1 MRCLVVVALLTTH
14 AVVGRRNRSI
24 VLHELE
30 ESQRRLLRRRLEVER
45 VVEDVKRQREVERMD
60 KTINGTAL
68 EAPCWGFDVRG
79 RKSCLSYDEALAAD
93 AAFPPSEVGS
103 VAFVVAWCG
112 DRFDWVSDL
121 MARSRGA
128 PQVWKRLIVYQ
139 KCAIYYNASDG
150 GFIVAYRHDGYATT
164 KPQKLDCTVT
174 GPDTTLTSIDVRRS
188 IMNSATLRGQV
199 VPRVDQALRALDIRV
214 VPLIEP
220 GRGYPTGPRQMRPP
234 YSTDEVGA
242 YLHHISRSY
251 DELADGTFF
260 VHGHAHGGYDAAVRT
275 MDWTAASGVAPQT
288 YFGTTRD
295 TDTRVQRGMP
305 VALGV
310 SVNDAMRK
318 PRGGNYRNGEFY
330 ASRLS
335 IRRRPLSWFAQAFE
349 IVDRDARCA
358 DVYNRIPRPSL
369 PAPFEQFNNRSFTC
383 PWPRK
388 YGGGGA
394 VEGQPAAPKSNHRH
408 PPHRLICAQAT
419 GMSFSVSRASHPTG
433 IRTSGSRG
441 PRRPGSRRAASP
453 AVASLMQL
461 LHRAQ
466 RDFRS
471 AQGPDEAVV
480 ARLREDLEIAR
491 GKLATLD
498 PNATLQ
504 DLKSFKDAKALLRK
518 TIPTRPA
525 TAPPRPPIP
534 ATAPPPAPAKATNT
548 S

>member
-1 MRCLVVVALLTTH
+1 MRRA
-14 AVVGRRNRSI
+14 I
-24 VLHELE
+24 
-30 ESQRRLLRRRLEVER
+30 
-45 VVEDVKRQREVERMD
+45 
-60 KTINGTAL
+60 
-68 EAPCWGFDVRG
+68 
-79 RKSCLSYDEALAAD
+79 LSHSRAA
-93 AAFPPSEVGS
+93 ANSS
-103 VAFVVAWCG
+103 V
-112 DRFDWVSDL
+112 DR
-121 MARSRGA
+121 
-128 PQVWKRLIVYQ
+128 
-139 KCAIYYNASDG
+139 
-150 GFIVAYRHDGYATT
+150 
-164 KPQKLDCTVT
+164 
-174 GPDTTLTSIDVRRS
+174 
-188 IMNSATLRGQV
+188 
-199 VPRVDQALRALDIRV
+199 ALRALDVRV

-220 GRGYPTGPRQMRPP
+220 GRGYPTGPRGRANMF
-234 YSTDEVGA
+234 YSTDEAGA
-242 YLHHISRSY
+242 YLHHIARSY
-251 DELADGTFF
+251 DDLADGTFF
-260 VHGHAHGGYDAAVRT
+260 VHGHVHGGYDAAVRT

-288 YFGTTRD
+288 YFGTTQD

-335 IRRRPLSWFAQAFE
+335 IRRRPRSWFAQAFE
-349 IVDRDARCA
+349 IVDRDARCS

-388 YGGGGA
+388 YGGSGA
-394 VEGQPAAPKSNHRH
+394 IEGYWNVFMCEPCLTPHRDPDVRIPWSRAAGLEEGRVAAGEAISAAAAPEE
-408 PPHRLICAQAT
+408 
-419 GMSFSVSRASHPTG
+419 V
-433 IRTSGSRG
+433 
-441 PRRPGSRRAASP
+441 RR

-471 AQGPDEAVV
+471 AQGPDKAVV

-491 GKLATLD
+491 GKLAALD
-498 PNATLQ
+498 PDATLQ

-534 ATAPPPAPAKATNT
+534 ATAQPPAQ
-548 S
+548 